1 MTDSDHVDSRF
12 GLRDIVDALRIHH
25 WTKNVLIFVP
35 LVLGHEW
42 SNTDLIR
49 ATFSGFICL
58 LAVTSGT
65 YLLNDVSD
73 IASDREHWSKRNR
86 AVASGR
92 LPVRSALL
100 LAVVLLLAGFTG
112 ALLLSWPFTLTLL
125 AYLVLTLAYS
135 FKLKRVPLLDT
146 LVIGFLFTL
155 RLVMGLALMEAP
167 KPAWL
172 LTFSVFFFF
181 SLAMAKRHTELQRA
195 ANHASASLKDRGYEP
210 GDAPLTLA
218 LGAGTAI
225 ASLVVLFIFI
235 VLEMLPANIYGRPA
249 FLSGIPAVLAIW
261 LGRIWLLAH
270 RGRMDDDPVSFA
282 LRDGPSLL
290 LGVLVAAFFITAL

>member
-1 MTDSDHVDSRF
+1 MMDGDHVASRI
-12 GLRDIVDALRIHH
+12 GLRDIVDALRVHH
-25 WTKNVLIFVP
+25 WTKNLLVFVP
-35 LVLGHEW
+35 IILGHEW
-42 SNTDLIR
+42 SDTSLIR
-49 ATFSGFICL
+49 ETLWAFICL
-58 LAVTSGT
+58 LAVTSAT

-73 IASDREHWSKRNR
+73 IPSDREHWSKRNR
-86 AVASGR
+86 AIASGR

-100 LAVVLLLAGFTG
+100 LAATLLLAGFAG
-112 ALLLSWPFTLTLL
+112 ALLLSLPFALTLL

-135 FKLKRVPLLDT
+135 FRLKRVPLLDT

-155 RLVMGLALMEAP
+155 RLVMGIVLMEAP

-181 SLAMAKRHTELQRA
+181 SLAMAKRHTEVQRA
-195 ANHASASLKDRGYEP
+195 ASRASVSLKDRGYEP

-225 ASLVVLFIFI
+225 ASLVVLFIFV
-235 VLEMLPANIYGRPA
+235 VLEMLPTNIYGRPA
-249 FLSGIPAVLAIW
+249 FLAGIPTVLAIW

-282 LRDGPSLL
+282 LRDRPSLL
-290 LGVLVAAFFITAL
+290 LGVLVAAFFVMAL